1 VILLILSLIVDIV
14 RILDL
19 TKINNRQIIVIWFI
33 FEFIMF
39 PIIIHRMIGGIQR
52 TIVINDIE
60 SSKLKR
66 HPYEYHLMLACIIDV
81 FLNCDRGIALCEE
94 PSPERFEILKRRLA
108 FLKHFRLGP

>member
-1 VILLILSLIVDIV
+1 MILLILSLIVDIV

-33 FEFIMF
+33 FEFSMF

-60 SSKLKR
+60 SSKI
-66 HPYEYHLMLACIIDV
+66 EA
-81 FLNCDRGIALCEE
+81 
-94 PSPERFEILKRRLA
+94 SPVWVSFDTCL
-108 FLKHFRLGP
+108 HN

>member
-1 VILLILSLIVDIV
+1 MLILSLILDIV

-52 TIVINDIE
+52 TIVIN
-60 SSKLKR
+60 
-66 HPYEYHLMLACIIDV
+66 
-81 FLNCDRGIALCEE
+81 
-94 PSPERFEILKRRLA
+94 EI
-108 FLKHFRLGP
+108 